1 MTGYVHHLDIVI
13 QENHLMQSHAVVVS
27 VLQPP
32 YRFPL
37 HANRPQHLRPILIQ
51 DQAPDQP
58 SRAVF
63 LPPPSLTWVCG
74 TSFLLTLA
82 RIGVCL
88 LGFLYTTNLNTLPPS
103 SMTALKS
110 KPSLRVVVRTT
121 ENEDEGNT
129 HMPIRPSGHGLQKT
143 AESSR
148 LLLIAKADGDGQL

>member
-51 DQAPDQP
+51 DHAPDQP

-63 LPPPSLTWVCG
+63 PPVPPPPSLTWVCG

-82 RIGVCL
+82 RIGACL

-103 SMTALKS
+103 SRTALKL
-110 KPSLRVVVRTT
+110 KPSLRVVVRTKT
-121 ENEDEGNT
+121 ENEDEGNA
-129 HMPIRPSGHGLQKT
+129 HMPIRPSDM
-143 AESSR
+143 ASR
-148 LLLIAKADGDGQL
+148 KRRSRRGCC

>member
-37 HANRPQHLRPILIQ
+37 HANRPQHLRPHSH
-51 DQAPDQP
+51 PR
-58 SRAVF
+58 SRAGSTITCRVS
-63 LPPPSLTWVCG
+63 PPPSLTWVCG

-103 SMTALKS
+103 SMTALKL
-110 KPSLRVVVRTT
+110 KPSLRVVVRTKT
-121 ENEDEGNT
+121 ENEDEGNA
-129 HMPIRPSGHGLQKT
+129 HMPIRPS
-143 AESSR
+143 AMASR
-148 LLLIAKADGDGQL
+148 KRRSCRGC